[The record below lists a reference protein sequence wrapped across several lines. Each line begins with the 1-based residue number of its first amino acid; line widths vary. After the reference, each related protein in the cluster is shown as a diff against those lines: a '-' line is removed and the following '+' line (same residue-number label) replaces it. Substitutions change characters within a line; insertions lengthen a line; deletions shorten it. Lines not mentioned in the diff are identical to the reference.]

1 MKTNVIT
8 AKLKINCFSHRNNT
22 VGTFL
27 INTNSLKQITPTFLN
42 MISLCEYLNKYFPKR
57 NMISLSE
64 YELYL

>member
-1 MKTNVIT
+1 MKTIN
-8 AKLKINCFSHRNNT
+8 AKLKIQCLSHRTNN

-42 MISLCEYLNKYFPKR
+42 MIDLCEYLNKFFPQR
-57 NMISLSE
+57 EMITSNE